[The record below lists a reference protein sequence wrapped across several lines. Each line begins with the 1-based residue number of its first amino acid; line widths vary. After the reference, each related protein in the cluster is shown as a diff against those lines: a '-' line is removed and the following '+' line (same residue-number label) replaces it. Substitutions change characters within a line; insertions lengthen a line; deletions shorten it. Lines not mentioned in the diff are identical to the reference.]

1 MSFRKYRTP
10 VILAAVAV
18 TVTVWAAVRPST
30 PMSEA
35 FAQPAKSNGED
46 AAIKKTLAD
55 YGAALASG
63 ELDQVMAFW
72 TTDSDY
78 VDEAGKMTKGKDQ
91 IAALFKKALPD
102 LKGAKV
108 TTNVHSIKLLRPEV
122 ALVDGNI
129 DTTSTTGVKDISRYA
144 IVMNKT
150 GDKWLIDSARD
161 LPSQVTDLPS
171 LASARLKDLEW
182 LVGEWVD
189 QSPNVDVTI
198 KAYWATNKAFLLM
211 DYIVKREGMDPLEV
225 TLRVGWDGASN
236 RIRSWTFD
244 SQGGFGEGF
253 WHKDGKKWVVGTS
266 GVLPDGG
273 TGGATNSYE
282 FVDANNFVW
291 RSTDRDVDGQP
302 LADAE
307 VKFARKTAK

>member
-1 MSFRKYRTP
+1 MTLRKYRTP
-10 VILAAVAV
+10 VVLAAVAV
-18 TVTVWAAVRPST
+18 TVTVWMAVRPST

-35 FAQPAKSNGED
+35 IAQPAKSNGEE
-46 AAIKKTLAD
+46 AAIKKVLAD
-55 YGAALASG
+55 YGAALTSG
-63 ELDQVMAFW
+63 DLDQVMAYW
-72 TTDSDY
+72 TTESDY

-91 IAALFKKALPD
+91 IAALFKKALPE

-108 TTNVHSIKLLRPEV
+108 TTNLHSIKFLRPEV

-144 IVMNKT
+144 IVMDKV
-150 GDKWLIDSARD
+150 GGKWLIDSARD

-171 LASARLKDLEW
+171 IASAQLKDLEW

-189 QSPNVDVTI
+189 QSPSVDVTI
-198 KAYWATNKAFLLM
+198 KVHWTTNKAFLMM
-211 DYIVKREGMDPLEV
+211 DYLVKREGMEPLEV
-225 TLRVGWDGASN
+225 TIRVGWDGASN

-307 VKFARKTAK
+307 VKFARKAAK

>member
-1 MSFRKYRTP
+1 MSLRKFP
-10 VILAAVAV
+10 VPVMLATVAV
-18 TVTVWAAVRPST
+18 TVTVWMAVRPST

-35 FAQPAKSNGED
+35 IAQPAKSNGED
-46 AAIKKTLAD
+46 AAIKKTMSD
-55 YGAALASG
+55 YGAALSSG

-72 TTDSDY
+72 TSDSDY

-108 TTNVHSIKLLRPEV
+108 TTSLHSIKLLRPEV

-129 DTTSTTGVKDISRYA
+129 DVTSTTGVKDVSRYA
-144 IVMNKT
+144 IVLNKT

-161 LPSQVTDLPS
+161 LPTQVVDLPS
-171 LASARLKDLEW
+171 LASAQLKDLEW

-189 QSPNVDVTI
+189 QSPNVDVTVKI
-198 KAYWATNKAFLLM
+198 YWATNKAFLLM

-225 TLRVGWDGASN
+225 TLRVGWDGASQ

-253 WHKDGKKWVVGTS
+253 WHKDGKKWLVGTS

-273 TGGATNSYE
+273 TGGSTNSYE

-291 RSTDRDVDGQP
+291 RATDRDVDGQP

-307 VKFARKTAK
+307 VKFARKAGK

>member
-1 MSFRKYRTP
+1 MSLRKYRTP
-10 VILAAVAV
+10 TIVIGLAA
-18 TVTVWAAVRPST
+18 TVTVWMAVRPST

-35 FAQPAKSNGED
+35 IAQPAKSNGEE

-55 YGAALASG
+55 YGAALTSG

-108 TTNVHSIKLLRPEV
+108 STNLHSIKLLRPEV

-129 DTTSTTGVKDISRYA
+129 DITSTTGVKDISRYA
-144 IVMNKT
+144 IVLNKT

-171 LASARLKDLEW
+171 LASAQLKDLDW

-189 QSPNVDVTI
+189 QSPNVDVTV
-198 KAYWATNKAFLLM
+198 KVYWATNKAFLLM
-211 DYIVKREGMDPLEV
+211 DYLVKREGMDPLEV
-225 TLRVGWDGASN
+225 TLRVGWDGANN

-253 WHKDGKKWVVGTS
+253 WHKEGKKWLVGTS

-282 FVDANNFVW
+282 FVDANNLVW

-307 VKFARKTAK
+307 VKFARKAAK

>member
-1 MSFRKYRTP
+1 MSIRKYRAAI
-10 VILAAVAV
+10 ILAAVAV
-18 TVTVWAAVRPST
+18 TVTVWMAVRPST

-35 FAQPAKSNGED
+35 IAQPAKGSGDE
-46 AAIKKTLAD
+46 AVIKKTMAD
-55 YGAALASG
+55 YGAALSSG

-102 LKGAKV
+102 LKGAKISG
-108 TTNVHSIKLLRPEV
+108 TLHSLKFLRPEV
-122 ALVDGNI
+122 ALLDGTI
-129 DTTSTTGVKDISRYA
+129 DITSATRVKDSSRYA
-144 IVMNKT
+144 IVLNKT

-161 LPSQVTDLPS
+161 LPSQVSDLPS
-171 LASARLKDLEW
+171 IASAQLKDLEW
-182 LVGEWVD
+182 LVGEWID
-189 QSPNVDVTI
+189 QSPNVDV
-198 KAYWATNKAFLLM
+198 AVNAHWAKNKAFLLM
-211 DYIVKREGMDPLEV
+211 DYTVKREGMDPLEV

-236 RIRSWTFD
+236 RVRSWTFD
-244 SQGGFGEGF
+244 SQGGFCEGF
-253 WHKDGKKWVVGTS
+253 WHKDGKKWVVGMS

-291 RSTDRDVDGQP
+291 RSADRDVDGQP

-307 VKFARKTAK
+307 VKFARKAAK

>member
-1 MSFRKYRTP
+1 
-10 VILAAVAV
+10 
-18 TVTVWAAVRPST
+18 T

-35 FAQPAKSNGED
+35 VAQPAKSNGEE
-46 AAIKKTLAD
+46 AAIKKTLVD
-55 YGAALASG
+55 YGAALTSG

-78 VDEAGKMTKGKDQ
+78 IDEAGKMTKGKDQ
-91 IAALFKKALPD
+91 IAALFKKALPE

-108 TTNVHSIKLLRPEV
+108 TSNLDSIKFLRPEV

-171 LASARLKDLEW
+171 LASAQLKDLEW

-189 QSPNVDVTI
+189 QSPNIDVTI
-198 KAYWATNKAFLLM
+198 KVYWATNKAFLLM
-211 DYIVKREGMDPLEV
+211 DYIVKREGTEPLEV
-225 TLRVGWDGASN
+225 TLRVGYDGASN
-236 RIRSWTFD
+236 RIRS
-244 SQGGFGEGF
+244 
-253 WHKDGKKWVVGTS
+253 
-266 GVLPDGG
+266 
-273 TGGATNSYE
+273 
-282 FVDANNFVW
+282 
-291 RSTDRDVDGQP
+291 
-302 LADAE
+302 
-307 VKFARKTAK
+307 